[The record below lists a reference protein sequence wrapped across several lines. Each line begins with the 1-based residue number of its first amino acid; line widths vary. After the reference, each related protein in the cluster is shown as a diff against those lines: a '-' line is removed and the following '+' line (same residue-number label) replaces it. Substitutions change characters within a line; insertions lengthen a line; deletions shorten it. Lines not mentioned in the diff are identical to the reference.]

1 MHASI
6 RRTTEGQNNNNNIN
20 SSAEKSGVAMR
31 KGAIFFSLLP
41 QDGNNLD
48 DPRKEKKDKSV
59 KTVGW
64 SHRRASICVLLSIMI
79 VLQATVRLTG
89 FDLLLR
95 AHAFASCS
103 SHAA

>member
-1 MHASI
+1 
-6 RRTTEGQNNNNNIN
+6 
-20 SSAEKSGVAMR
+20 VLF
-31 KGAIFFSLLP
+31 FFSLLP

-64 SHRRASICVLLSIMI
+64 SHRRASISVLLSIMI